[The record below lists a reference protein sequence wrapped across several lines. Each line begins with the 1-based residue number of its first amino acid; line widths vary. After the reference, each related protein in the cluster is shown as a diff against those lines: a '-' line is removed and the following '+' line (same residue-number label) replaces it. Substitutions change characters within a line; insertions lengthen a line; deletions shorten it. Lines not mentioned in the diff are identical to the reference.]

1 MVLEDAIFGGR
12 KPKRTLSHVG
22 APGTYFDTYSLRFVY
37 TAMLPARE
45 LLNPKQNTWQLNP
58 LAAEILTASLG
69 CASAFEQRVISQ
81 QVDAAEQL
89 ILPA

>member
-1 MVLEDAIFGGR
+1 MEGNQKEHLAMLGLQVPILTH
-12 KPKRTLSHVG
+12 TLC
-22 APGTYFDTYSLRFVY
+22 DLWY

-58 LAAEILTASLG
+58 LAAEILKASLG
-69 CASAFEQRVISQ
+69 CASAFEQRVSQ
-81 QVDAAEQL
+81 QVDAEQL